1 MWIEDVGSEQPVPRD
16 RNEGAETDSLLSH
29 QSFSDDIV
37 FHASTELCGR
47 TNQVSNSAEWLL
59 QPFFPAWI
67 YEIIVFSGSKCN
79 ELRGFQP

>member
-1 MWIEDVGSEQPVPRD
+1 MEDIGSEQLVSRG
-16 RNEGAETDSLLSH
+16 RNKGAETNSLLSH
-29 QSFSDDIV
+29 QSLSGDVV
-37 FHASTELCGR
+37 FHASTELCRR

-67 YEIIVFSGSKCN
+67 YEIIVFSGSKCD